1 MVDME
6 TVAAV
11 VLGPLAP
18 DGWLN
23 NPQNLTWQNRVA
35 VLAGV
40 AFGVAGL
47 SIAPI
52 AFPGGDLGAVLSLVA
67 MGHLAFQ
74 GVISAENL
82 AAILL
87 GTCLGGFAT
96 SMAYRRPEEPT
107 AGSPSSPEE
116 PHKTQQDLG
125 SFLREIPP
133 TTSSERKLD
142 ERELLTEVRSF
153 TS

>member
-1 MVDME
+1 ME

-18 DGWLN
+18 DGWLTN
-23 NPQNLTWQNRVA
+23 CENLTWENRAA
-35 VLAGV
+35 VLAGIV
-40 AFGVAGL
+40 FGATGL

-96 SMAYRRPEEPT
+96 SMAYRRTAPLAEES
-107 AGSPSSPEE
+107 GSPLSPEE
-116 PHKTQQDLG
+116 PHKTQEVSG
-125 SFLREIPP
+125 TEIP
-133 TTSSERKLD
+133 TSTSSEREPAAKG
-142 ERELLTEVRSF
+142 LLTEVHLP